1 MGRYRKNVKRIDPR
15 YFLHEK
21 KEMLHEAPGQTPEA
35 VADRV
40 SALESDRD
48 RESTVIDFLNMRDGS
63 TEVTS
68 YYDPAGPTWDG
79 HVDFATQV
87 LQLLG
92 EI

>member
-1 MGRYRKNVKRIDPR
+1 MARRKNVKRIDPR

-21 KEMLHEAPGQTPEA
+21 TEMLHEGPGETPEA

-40 SALESDRD
+40 SAASLTDRT
-48 RESTVIDFLNMRDGS
+48 STVIDFLNMRDGS

-68 YYDPAGPTWDG
+68 YYDPSGPSWDG